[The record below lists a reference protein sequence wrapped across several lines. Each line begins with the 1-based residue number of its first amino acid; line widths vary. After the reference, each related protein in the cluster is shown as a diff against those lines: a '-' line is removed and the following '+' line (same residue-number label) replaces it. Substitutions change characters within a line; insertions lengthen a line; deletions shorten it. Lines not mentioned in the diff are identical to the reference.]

1 MSNEAKALKQQKGNK
16 VDLQKLLAPAALVIL
31 FVFFFCFGVFGN
43 NVDGVTFI
51 TNVLEASYFVGF
63 LALGVTFAIITGGI
77 DLSIGTIMMCGA
89 RIGGYM
95 YNTLGVP
102 FIVSIIVTVLI
113 PTGFG
118 LFNGLM
124 IAKLKLPAFIA
135 TLGTMMISQG
145 LGAIVTSV
153 QTQRWPTAA
162 EADGWFKTVFLKDAA
177 TGFPTGIFWLAG
189 FFLLAMF
196 LLNKTKFGKYTFAI
210 GSNEE
215 AARLSG
221 VKTAKWLTL
230 VYVVN
235 GLFCGF
241 AALMYGAAYTTI
253 LPSTGNGLELQG
265 IAAVVIGGT
274 SLAGGV
280 GSMSGTLIGVFIM
293 SVLKQGLTA
302 IGLPPQWQTFFVG
315 VVVILAVLMDIYRQK
330 SANKVKVAA

>member
-1 MSNEAKALKQQKGNK
+1 MSNEAKAIKQKSGK
-16 VDLQKLLAPAALVIL
+16 KLELQKLLALGALIIL
-31 FVFFFCFGVFGN
+31 FAFFFIYGVIGN
-43 NVDGVTFI
+43 NVDGVQFI
-51 TNVLEASYFVGF
+51 TNILESAYFVGF
-63 LALGVTFAIITGGI
+63 LALGVTFVIITGGI

-89 RIGGYM
+89 LIGGYA
-95 YNTLGVP
+95 YNTGGWP
-102 FIVSIIVTVLI
+102 FIAAMILTIMI
-113 PTGFG
+113 PVAFG
-118 LFNGLM
+118 LLNGVLV
-124 IAKLKLPAFIA
+124 AKLKLPAFIA

-145 LGAIVTSV
+145 LGSIITSV

-162 EADGWFKTVFLKDAA
+162 EADGWFKTVFLK
-177 TGFPTGIFWLAG
+177 TSGGFPTGIFWLVG

-241 AALMYGAAYTTI
+241 AALMYGATYTTV
-253 LPSTGNGLELQG
+253 LPGTGNGLELQG

-274 SLAGGV
+274 SLSGGV
-280 GSMSGTLIGVFIM
+280 GSMSGTMIGVFIM
-293 SVLKQGLTA
+293 AVLKTGLTA
-302 IGLPPQWQTFFVG
+302 IGLQPQWQTFFVG

-330 SANKVKVAA
+330 SANKVKVA

>member
-1 MSNEAKALKQQKGNK
+1 MSNEAKALKQQRTKRI
-16 VDLQKLLAPAALVIL
+16 DLQKLLALGALVIL
-31 FVFFFCFGVFGN
+31 FVFFFIAAVFGN
-43 NVDGVTFI
+43 NVNGLTFI
-51 TNVLEASYFVGF
+51 TNVLESSYFVGF

-89 RIGGYM
+89 LIGGYL
-95 YNTLGVP
+95 YNACGLP
-102 FIVSIIVTVLI
+102 LIAAIIITILI

-118 LFNGLM
+118 ILNGFM
-124 IAKLKLPAFIA
+124 IARLRLPAFIA

-145 LGAIVTSV
+145 LGSIVTSV

-162 EADGWFKTVFLKDAA
+162 DVDGWFKSVFLK
-177 TGFPTGIFWLAG
+177 TPEGFPTGILWLAG

-221 VKTAKWLTL
+221 VNTSKWLIL
-230 VYVVN
+230 VYTVN

-241 AALMYGAAYTTI
+241 AALMYAATYTTV
-253 LPSTGNGLELQG
+253 LPGTGNGLELQG

-293 SVLKQGLTA
+293 SVLKMGLTS
-302 IGLPPQWQTFFVG
+302 IGLQPQWQTFFVG
-315 VVVILAVLMDIYRQK
+315 VVVILAVLMDIYRQR
-330 SANKVKVAA
+330 SANKVKAV

>member
-1 MSNEAKALKQQKGNK
+1 MSNEAKALEKQGKK
-16 VDLQKLLAPAALVIL
+16 RLDFQKLLALGALVIL
-31 FVFFFCFGVFGN
+31 FVFFFVYGVFGN
-43 NVDGVTFI
+43 NVDGPTFI
-51 TNVLEASYFVGF
+51 TNILEASYFVGF
-63 LALGVTFAIITGGI
+63 LALGVTFVIITGGI

-89 RIGGYM
+89 LIGGYL
-95 YNTLGVP
+95 YNTVGVP
-102 FIVSIIVTVLI
+102 FILAMVITILI

-118 LFNGLM
+118 LLNGIL
-124 IAKLKLPAFIA
+124 ISRLKLPAFIA

-145 LGAIVTSV
+145 LGSIVTSV

-177 TGFPTGIFWLAG
+177 TGFPTGIFWLVG

-235 GLFCGF
+235 GVFCGF

-253 LPSTGNGLELQG
+253 LPATGNGLELQG

-302 IGLPPQWQTFFVG
+302 IGLQPQWQTFFVG
-315 VVVILAVLMDIYRQK
+315 VVVILAVMMDIYRQK

>member
-1 MSNEAKALKQQKGNK
+1 MSNEAKALKQQGGKK
-16 VDLQKLLAPAALVIL
+16 IDLQKLLALGALVIL
-31 FVFFFCFGVFGN
+31 FVFFFIAAVFGN
-43 NVDGVTFI
+43 NVNGLTFI
-51 TNVLEASYFVGF
+51 TNVLESSYFVGF

-89 RIGGYM
+89 LIGGYM
-95 YNTLGVP
+95 YNSQGWPL
-102 FIVSIIVTVLI
+102 IAAIILTVLI

-118 LFNGLM
+118 LLNGFL
-124 IAKLKLPAFIA
+124 IARLKLPAFIA

-145 LGAIVTSV
+145 LGSIVTSV

-162 EADGWFKTVFLKDAA
+162 DADGWFKAVFMK
-177 TGFPTGIFWLAG
+177 TPEGFPTGVIWLVA

-221 VKTAKWLTL
+221 VNTAKWLTL

-241 AALMYGAAYTTI
+241 AALMYGAAYTTV
-253 LPSTGNGLELQG
+253 LPQTGNGLELQG

-293 SVLKQGLTA
+293 SVLKMGLTS
-302 IGLPPQWQTFFVG
+302 IGLQPQWQTFFVG

-330 SANKVKVAA
+330 SANKVKAA